1 MGVKTQMISLVM
13 KTEMV
18 EAMDTECKKT
28 GLTRSEF
35 IRRAVQADLDR
46 QNQTY
51 PGLDPEHSLYTP
63 KNV

>member
-1 MGVKTQMISLVM
+1 MGVKTQMIALVM

-18 EAMDTECKKT
+18 EAMDAECKKA

-35 IRRAVQADLDR
+35 IRRAVQYSLDP
-46 QNQTY
+46 QNRTY